1 MLQVNG
7 LGFCF
12 AGVLCG
18 SAWAASIK
26 SKQEQERLAL
36 VAQVG
41 DLEKA
46 LEAQS
51 KPTPARMF
59 SGTAT
64 QPHTHTP
71 PAGVRRH
78 CHQQSQLLLWRA
90 SCYRTA
96 YHCALVACAFA
107 AVCINIFIDPS
118 MLLPLLRPAL
128 SATASNVV

>member
-71 PAGVRRH
+71 PA
-78 CHQQSQLLLWRA
+78 
-90 SCYRTA
+90 